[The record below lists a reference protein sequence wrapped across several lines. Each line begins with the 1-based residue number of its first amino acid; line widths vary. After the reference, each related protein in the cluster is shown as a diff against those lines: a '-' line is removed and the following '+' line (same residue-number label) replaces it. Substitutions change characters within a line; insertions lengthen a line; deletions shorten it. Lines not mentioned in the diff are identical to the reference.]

1 MKRDVRAA
9 RAAAGPAAG
18 ELTDLACACAT
29 ARQVARVLTHLYD
42 SRLRG
47 TGVEAAQFALM
58 MTLDKEGPSS
68 QAALGRRYAI
78 DKTTIS
84 RNLKLLERN
93 GWIEALASRDM
104 RERQFALTAA
114 GRKRL
119 AAAKPEWKK
128 AQAEL
133 RSWMTAKEWDGMWR
147 AFKTVTGAAQ
157 AVKRHGDRRATQL

>member
-1 MKRDVRAA
+1 MTRGVRAA
-9 RAAAGPAAG
+9 RSAAGAG
-18 ELTDLACACAT
+18 ELTGLACACAT

-42 SRLRG
+42 RRLRG

-58 MTLDKEGPSS
+58 MTLDHEGPSS

-93 GWIEALASRDM
+93 GWIEAAGDDG
-104 RERQFALTAA
+104 RERRFTLTGA

-119 AAAKPEWKK
+119 AAAKPEWKR

-133 RSWMTAKEWDGMWR
+133 RSWMTRDEWNAMWR
-147 AFKTVTGAAQ
+147 AFKTVTSAAQ
-157 AVKRHGDRRATQL
+157 AVKHHGNLGRR

>member
-1 MKRDVRAA
+1 MTRGVRAA
-9 RAAAGPAAG
+9 RSAAGAG

-58 MTLDKEGPSS
+58 MTLDHEGPSS

-93 GWIEALASRDM
+93 GWIDALPSRDM

-133 RSWMTAKEWDGMWR
+133 RSWMTRNEWNAMWR
-147 AFKTVTGAAQ
+147 AFKTVTSAAQ
-157 AVKRHGDRRATQL
+157 AVKRHGDRRAAPL